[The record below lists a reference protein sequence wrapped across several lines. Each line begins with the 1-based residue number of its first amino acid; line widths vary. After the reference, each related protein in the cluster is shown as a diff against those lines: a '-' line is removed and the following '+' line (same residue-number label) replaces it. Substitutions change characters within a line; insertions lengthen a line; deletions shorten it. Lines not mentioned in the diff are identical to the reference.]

1 MKKSFF
7 QSLSLNPNS
16 GRKRLMDQSGTQL
29 EKPPSGLLTMIS
41 RRAYRV

>member
-7 QSLSLNPNS
+7 HSLALNPCP
-16 GRKRLMDQSGTQL
+16 GRKSLMDQSGTRL
-29 EKPPSGLLTMIS
+29 EKLPSGLLTMIS

>member
-7 QSLSLNPNS
+7 QSLPLNPYP

-29 EKPPSGLLTMIS
+29 EKLPSGLLTMIS